1 MRPDTRLLLALN
13 GLVPRPNLPGRV
25 DPLDYSAWE
34 YKEAERH
41 VRMMHEAGL
50 SLQVPFALD
59 LGCGLGGKS
68 VYIAERGPERM
79 VGLDI
84 KQAHVDGA
92 KAFAAQRGAHNIA
105 FTRGDAGRL
114 PFRDGSLNLV
124 VTTDTFEHFPDPEA
138 VLADLGRVLAPGGKL
153 AALFGPWNSPLGSHL
168 YEKINVP
175 WCHVFWPGAAIEE
188 TVRHIAAER
197 GRSLDA
203 EAAARESAFAEE
215 QIRYYYE
222 DCNRMSLGR
231 FRRVLGAEKRLR
243 VRVWQKHAPD
253 KLKAL
258 SPLLPLPVFEELLTG
273 ILVLVAERV

>member
-1 MRPDTRLLLALN
+1 
-13 GLVPRPNLPGRV
+13 
-25 DPLDYSAWE
+25 
-34 YKEAERH
+34 
-41 VRMMHEAGL
+41 MHEAGL
-50 SLQVPFALD
+50 SLDVPFALD

-68 VYIAERGPERM
+68 VYIAERGPQRM

-84 KQAHVDGA
+84 KQSHVDGA
-92 KAFAAQRGAHNIA
+92 RAFAAQRGAHNIA

-124 VTTDTFEHFPDPEA
+124 VTTDTFEHFPEPEA

-175 WCHVFWPGAAIEE
+175 WCHVFWPSAAIEE
-188 TVRHIAAER
+188 TVRHIAAQR
-197 GRSLDA
+197 GAALDA
-203 EAAARESAFAEE
+203 ALDAAGAERERAYGEE
-215 QIRYYYE
+215 QIRYYHE
-222 DCNRMSLGR
+222 DCNRMSLAR
-231 FRRVLGAEKRLR
+231 FRRVLAGEKRLR

-258 SPLLPLPVFEELLTG
+258 SPLLPLPVLEELLTG